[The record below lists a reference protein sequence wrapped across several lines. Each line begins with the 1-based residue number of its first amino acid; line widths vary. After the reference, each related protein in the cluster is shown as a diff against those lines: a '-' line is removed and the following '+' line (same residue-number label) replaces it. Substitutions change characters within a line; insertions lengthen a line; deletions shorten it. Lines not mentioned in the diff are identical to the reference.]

1 MISPATSTN
10 PTLAVK
16 PTCTGDKV
24 SSSLGAV
31 TVVEAGLV
39 VCSSLFEWSAEE
51 TAGVFVWV
59 VRSTS
64 WRVRVRLYEQARAGS
79 RGPPRCSTCGSRPV
93 VALWSGGGGQE

>member
-1 MISPATSTN
+1 MVISPATSTN

-51 TAGVFVWV
+51 TAGVFVW
-59 VRSTS
+59 
-64 WRVRVRLYEQARAGS
+64 AGAVD
-79 RGPPRCSTCGSRPV
+79 V
-93 VALWSGGGGQE
+93 VAGAGASL